1 MNYSKIM
8 INISANERDFEIA
21 IIASKLQI
29 SYITQLLW
37 HVIRRVPVTRDISAL
52 QESVVT
58 ISPKSVPQSLSA
70 KDDVS

>member
-1 MNYSKIM
+1 MNYSEIM
-8 INISANERDFEIA
+8 INISANESDFEIA

-29 SYITQLLW
+29 SCITQLLW
-37 HVIRRVPVTRDISAL
+37 HVIRRVPVTRHISAL
-52 QESVVT
+52 QELVVT